1 MDVLAAMTEH
11 AVAGDFQFSFGAG
24 FMAIIATKILMRSVY
39 PEVRLPVMVK
49 QPVFPGIRVMACLTV
64 GAEACFMYII
74 ASVT

>member
-11 AVAGDFQFSFGAG
+11 AVAGGFQFSFGSG
-24 FMAIIATKILMRSVY
+24 FMAIVAAKILMRAVY

-49 QPVFPGIRVMACLTV
+49 QPVLPGIRVMACLAI
-64 GAEACFMYII
+64 GSEACFMYVI